1 MKFYKYQGAGNDFL
15 VVDGRECKVE
25 LTPGQISLLCDRH
38 LGLGA
43 DGLMILGKSTRPEC
57 DFSMEYYNSDG
68 SGGMM
73 CGNGGRC
80 IVAFAADL
88 GYGHFCFDA
97 PDGLH
102 AASLVASGSS
112 SDLIGA
118 ACLPFSRQ
126 DRIVRLKMKDVSGAE
141 RFGQDWFLDTGT
153 RHFVRFVEDVEAQDV
168 VADGRVLRHDGRFA
182 PVGTN
187 VNFVQSVGH
196 DNIVVRTYEK
206 GVEDET
212 LACGT
217 GIVASSL
224 AAWLRN
230 PSAFGQSR
238 NVTIDVQARIARLK
252 VEFSPSLAEHAG
264 SPVVP
269 QGVGCQGSAGGQWG
283 GYTDSAGEAVA
294 FSATDICLTG
304 PATFVGAMEMAV

>member
-1 MKFYKYQGAGNDFL
+1 MTFYKYQGAGNDFL
-15 VVDGRECKVE
+15 VFDRRECKVE
-25 LTPGQISLLCDRH
+25 LTARQISLLCDRH

-43 DGLMILGKSTRPEC
+43 DGLMVLGKSDRPEC

-88 GYGHFCFDA
+88 GYTHFCFAA

-102 AASLVASGSS
+102 TASLVSSGSLT
-112 SDLIGA
+112 DVVPA
-118 ACLPFSRQ
+118 VQAPFSRQ
-126 DRIVRLKMKDVSGAE
+126 DRIVRLKMKDVSGAG
-141 RFGQDWFLDTGT
+141 RYGHDWFLDTGT

-168 VADGRVLRHDGRFA
+168 VAEGRVLRHDGRFA

-187 VNFVQSVGH
+187 VNFVQTVGH
-196 DNIVVRTYEK
+196 DDIIVRTYEK

-238 NVTIDVQARIARLK
+238 NVTIGVQARIARLK
-252 VEFSPSLAEHAG
+252 VEFSPSLAENAG
-264 SPVVP
+264 SLVVE
-269 QGVGCQGSAGGQWG
+269 QSVECQTIAGGQCVG
-283 GYTDSAGEAVA
+283 HTNPAGEAVA
-294 FSATDICLTG
+294 FSATDIYLTG
-304 PATFVGAMEMAV
+304 PATFVGTMEMDI

>member
-1 MKFYKYQGAGNDFL
+1 MTFYKYQGAGNDFL

-25 LTPGQISLLCDRH
+25 LTAGQISLLCDRH

-43 DGLMILGKSTRPEC
+43 DGLMVLGKSGRPEC
-57 DFSMEYYNSDG
+57 DFSMVYYNSDG

-102 AASLVASGSS
+102 TASLVSAVSLT
-112 SDLIGA
+112 DVVPA
-118 ACLPFSRQ
+118 VQAPFSRQ
-126 DRIVRLKMKDVSGAE
+126 DRIVRLKMKDVSGAG

-168 VADGRVLRHDGRFA
+168 VVEGRVLRHDGRFA

-187 VNFVQSVGH
+187 VNFVQPVGH
-196 DNIVVRTYEK
+196 GDIVVRTYEK

-238 NVTIDVQARIARLK
+238 KVTIDVQARIARLK
-252 VEFSPSLAEHAG
+252 VEFSPLIAENAASL
-264 SPVVP
+264 VVAH
-269 QGVGCQGSAGGQWG
+269 GVECQIFAGGQCVG
-283 GYTDSAGEAVA
+283 RTNPAGEAVA
-294 FSATDICLTG
+294 FSATDIYLTG
-304 PATFVGAMEMAV
+304 PATFVGTMEMDI